1 MDRLHLK
8 CALMDLLE
16 HDLVVLE
23 SEADVAAVAEAAR
36 KLGYEAHT
44 DQRASSEPGE
54 TSWVVTTRRRHEESI
69 GVRPERRSTGSAAS
83 VNFGR

>member
-16 HDLVVLE
+16 HNLVVLE

-36 KLGYEAHT
+36 KLGFEALT
-44 DQRASSEPGE
+44 NQRTSSEPGE
-54 TSWVVTTRRRHEESI
+54 MSWVVTARRLHEESVE
-69 GVRPERRSTGSAAS
+69 VRPERRPTRSAAS
-83 VNFGR
+83 ADVGR